1 MDIEDHQRLVEI
13 RQEMMDLIEEASN
26 LVRQADKHEY
36 ERAKAYWIAHIECAL
51 EKINPYDKTMED
63 TIRAL
68 EPCEEEEE
76 EEEYEDEEDV

>member
-1 MDIEDHQRLVEI
+1 MMDHEDHERLVSI
-13 RQEMMDLIEEASN
+13 QKEMISLIEEASN
-26 LVRQADKHEY
+26 LVRRADKHEY

-51 EKINPYDKTMED
+51 EKVNPYDKTMED

-68 EPCEEEEE
+68 EPSEEE